1 MSKEDDMEFQEK
13 RSMVNLITTPL
24 LFIIY
29 YLYVYA
35 QYQSLAVASGTDIS
49 FWAKYIL
56 ILMPVMIIPKI
67 IIYIIFAI
75 INKIMTGDKITD
87 MEDEMD
93 KLIDLKASRNGSIV
107 FMIGFML
114 AMVALVSGWSAHSM
128 FIIILGSFLVSGIF
142 GEASMFYYY
151 RKGV

>member
-1 MSKEDDMEFQEK
+1 MEDKMEFQEK
-13 RSMVNLITTPL
+13 RSLVNLITTPL
-24 LFIIY
+24 LFIFY
-29 YLYVYA
+29 YLYVFA
-35 QYQSLAVASGTDIS
+35 QYRSLDVASGTDLS

-56 ILMPVMIIPKI
+56 ILVPVIIIPKI

-128 FIIILGSFLVSGIF
+128 FIIIFGSFLVSGIF

>member
-1 MSKEDDMEFQEK
+1 MGFQEK

-24 LFIIY
+24 LFIVY
-29 YLYVYA
+29 YLYVYS
-35 QYQSLAVASGTDIS
+35 QYQSQSIAAGADLS

-67 IIYIIFAI
+67 IIYIVFAI
-75 INKIMTGDKITD
+75 INKIITDEKITD
-87 MEDEMD
+87 TEDEMD

-114 AMVALVSGWSAHSM
+114 AMTALVFGWSAHAM
-128 FIIILGSFLVSGIF
+128 FIIILGSLMVSGIF

>member
-29 YLYVYA
+29 YLFVYV
-35 QYQSLAVASGTDIS
+35 QYQSLSVALGTDIS

-56 ILMPVMIIPKI
+56 ILVPVMIIPKI

-128 FIIILGSFLVSGIF
+128 FIIILGSFMVSGIF

>member
-1 MSKEDDMEFQEK
+1 MEFQEK

-29 YLYVYA
+29 YFYVYA
-35 QYQSLAVASGTDIS
+35 QYQSLGVASGTDIS

-56 ILMPVMIIPKI
+56 ILVPVMIIPKI

-128 FIIILGSFLVSGIF
+128 FIIILGSFMVSGIS
-142 GEASMFYYY
+142 GEVSMFYYY

>member
-1 MSKEDDMEFQEK
+1 MEFQEK

-29 YLYVYA
+29 YLFVYV
-35 QYQSLAVASGTDIS
+35 QYQSLSVALGTDIS

-56 ILMPVMIIPKI
+56 ILVPVMIIPKI

-128 FIIILGSFLVSGIF
+128 FIIILGSFMVSGIF